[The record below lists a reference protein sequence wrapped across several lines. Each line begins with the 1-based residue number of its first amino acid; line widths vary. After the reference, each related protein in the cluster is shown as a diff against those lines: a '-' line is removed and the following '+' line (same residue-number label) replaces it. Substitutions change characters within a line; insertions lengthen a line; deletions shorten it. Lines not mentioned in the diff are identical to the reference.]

1 MRCRPSLRHPV
12 SLHHPTLTAHRRRA
26 DTTNAFPEDY
36 IPTVFDNYS
45 ANVMVDGKPINLGL
59 WDTAGQEDYDRLR
72 PLSYPQT
79 DVFLVAFSLIS
90 RASFENV
97 KQKWY
102 PELKHHCPNVPMILV
117 GTKLDLRSDAGTVR
131 ARPPAP
137 VVSPAR
143 SPARGRAR
151 RPPPAASPRPL
162 PAASLPAAPR
172 RPRAAS
178 ARLRAQVQRLRDK
191 NQTPVNFEE
200 GIEMGKNIQAVK
212 YLECSAL
219 TQKGLKNVFDEAI
232 RVVLCPPKP
241 TGKKA
246 KKCSIL

>member
-1 MRCRPSLRHPV
+1 MRCLPPGTLLITPH
-12 SLHHPTLTAHRRRA
+12 TLTAHRRRA

-131 ARPPAP
+131 ARPPARP
-137 VVSPAR
+137 RPRPPAR
-143 SPARGRAR
+143 PLTPRRRFNLIRRCARRSGWGTRARGAR
-151 RPPPAASPRPL
+151 
-162 PAASLPAAPR
+162 
-172 RPRAAS
+172 
-178 ARLRAQVQRLRDK
+178 
-191 NQTPVNFEE
+191 T
-200 GIEMGKNIQAVK
+200 
-212 YLECSAL
+212 
-219 TQKGLKNVFDEAI
+219 T
-232 RVVLCPPKP
+232 
-241 TGKKA
+241 
-246 KKCSIL
+246 